1 MVLINPSNSQTLLLP
16 LPQSG
21 ILSLPVQAP
30 NSSPWSSRTCYLR
43 TKQRSKWKEVRGCR
57 RGPGNISYAIK
68 EQQRVRVTLTAM
80 LCSEAGDERVSEQGR
95 AVRAR
100 ARRLPDRARPPAR
113 RRRARLYANEPGAG
127 GARKRLRVWAR
138 KSRSTARGGERVS
151 RWEDCGANP
160 WDSDAHRGYGPLGR
174 RQKIPRFLKAS

>member
-1 MVLINPSNSQTLLLP
+1 
-16 LPQSG
+16 
-21 ILSLPVQAP
+21 
-30 NSSPWSSRTCYLR
+30 
-43 TKQRSKWKEVRGCR
+43 
-57 RGPGNISYAIK
+57 
-68 EQQRVRVTLTAM
+68 M